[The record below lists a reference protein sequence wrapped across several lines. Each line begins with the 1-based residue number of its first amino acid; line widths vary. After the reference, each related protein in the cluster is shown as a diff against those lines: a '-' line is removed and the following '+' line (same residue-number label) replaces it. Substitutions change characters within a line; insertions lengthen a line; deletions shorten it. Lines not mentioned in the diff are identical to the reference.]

1 MPGRVETFKGLGEFA
16 MLPAVSISRLVRDS
30 IEEAAE
36 AEKNGDMAEAQ
47 DLMDWAMFLETE
59 MEL

>member
-1 MPGRVETFKGLGEFA
+1 MGRVENFKSLGEYA
-16 MLPAVSISRLVRDS
+16 MLPAVSIGKMIKDTLAQ
-30 IEEAAE
+30 AAE
-36 AEKNGDMAEAQ
+36 AEKNNDMAEAL